1 MSQAVITAI
10 IIAVMCI
17 LFFTEMLPLWMT
29 SLLVPVALQITG
41 VLDAESAWG
50 GMHNSIVIAY
60 IGIFMMSVIMQKTSL
75 VPRMRRMAMKIGKGS
90 KLKVLAVCMFMS
102 FLISGFL
109 SPTAG
114 IALMGPILVGLYKEA
129 NVPRNQLLK
138 SCTDI
143 AFMGGF
149 CVLPIGDSLVQY
161 VQFNSYL
168 EMSNAV
174 EHMNM
179 IDMFVMKIPIFIV
192 GFLFILF
199 VGHRFYSTAEYEDT
213 IEAAKTD
220 DGKLT
225 ELSPAMDR
233 FAIILFFASV
243 VAMVGVNATNI
254 CPMYVVPYISVAI
267 ALLAGLVKGSEC
279 LKAINWNI
287 IFMIA
292 GTLPLSAAI
301 SNTGLGETIAS
312 AMRMAMGTNA
322 TNMYVLGAVFFLVSC
337 VLTQFMSN
345 TAITAAFF
353 PIAIAL
359 CTNLGIDPRIGLLAV
374 YCGNN
379 TCFGTPMATP
389 TEAYTYNLG
398 GFTMKEY
405 LLGSLPTMLVVFA
418 TFMVWFPIA
427 MQILY

>member
-10 IIAVMCI
+10 IIVIMCV
-17 LFFTEMLPLWMT
+17 LFFTELLPLWMT
-29 SLLVPVALQITG
+29 SLLVPVALQLTG
-41 VLDAESAWG
+41 ILDAETAWS

-75 VPRMRRMAMKIGKGS
+75 VPRMRRMAIKIGKGS

-102 FLISGFL
+102 FLISAFL

-114 IALMGPILVGLYKEA
+114 IALMGPILISLYKEA

-168 EMSNAV
+168 EMANAPQ
-174 EHMNM
+174 HMNM
-179 IDMFVMKIPIFIV
+179 IDMFVMKVPIFIV

-199 VGHRFYSTAEYEDT
+199 VGHRFYSTAEYQDT
-213 IEAAKTD
+213 IELPQRD
-220 DGKLT
+220 NDKLT
-225 ELSPAMDR
+225 DLSPAKDK
-233 FAIILFFASV
+233 FAMFLFFASV
-243 VAMVGVNATNI
+243 VAMVIVNATEFY
-254 CPMYVVPYISVAI
+254 PMYVVPYISVAI
-267 ALLAGLVKGSEC
+267 AYLTGIVEGPEC
-279 LKAINWNI
+279 LKSINWNI

-301 SNTGLGETIAS
+301 SNTGLGEIIAS
-312 AMRMAMGTNA
+312 GMRMIMGDNA
-322 TNMYVLGAVFFLVSC
+322 TNMFVLGAVLFLMSC
-337 VLTQFMSN
+337 VITQFMSN

-353 PIAIAL
+353 PIAIGL
-359 CTNLGIDPRIGLLAV
+359 CTNLGLDPRIGLLAI

-405 LLGSLPTMLVVFA
+405 LLGSIPTMLVVFI